1 MSWAFEMETLIL
13 GWYVMVQTGSV
24 LLLTTFG
31 SLQLLGT
38 LAAPMFGV
46 LGDRLGGRTL
56 LCVMRAICAAL
67 AAVVMVLG
75 LTGMLTPLWVFIVA
89 ALTGIVRPN
98 DLVMRHAL
106 IGETIPPDG
115 VMGAV
120 GMSRANADSATP
132 TSSSRSST
140 WPASR
145 SRSVCRG
152 GPRCRI
158 RPRRRAGWGRSAPR
172 AGASSRTGS
181 STC

>member
-67 AAVVMVLG
+67 AAVLMVLG
-75 LTGMLTPLWVFIVA
+75 LTGWLTPLWVFVVA

-120 GMSRANADSATP
+120 GMSRANADSARIA
-132 TSSSRSST
+132 SSSDRPSRRGACAGSPLMRRSDCSMRARRT
-140 WPASR
+140 
-145 SRSVCRG
+145 C
-152 GPRCRI
+152 GP
-158 RPRRRAGWGRSAPR
+158 W
-172 AGASSRTGS
+172 
-181 STC
+181 

>member
-1 MSWAFEMETLIL
+1 MPFLRHSLGALAPFRVRSYRYQWPADLLMSWAFEMETLIL

-24 LLLTTFG
+24 LLLATFG

-56 LCVMRAICAAL
+56 LCVMRAICSAL
-67 AAVVMVLG
+67 AAVLMVLG
-75 LTGMLTPLWVFIVA
+75 LTGWLTPLWVFVVA

-120 GMSRANADSATP
+120 GMSRANA
-132 TSSSRSST
+132 
-140 WPASR
+140 
-145 SRSVCRG
+145 
-152 GPRCRI
+152 
-158 RPRRRAGWGRSAPR
+158 
-172 AGASSRTGS
+172 
-181 STC
+181 